1 MRPKFIVSISA
12 KAELQAH
19 MLTRRSP
26 RGAAQI
32 FCEKF
37 YGDRKIKQETFLE
50 SCGLADL
57 FTTCT
62 GGRNRKC
69 AEAFAKG
76 DGDWEKIE
84 TDLLNGLKLQ
94 GTGTAKDVMTCIK
107 KLGCEKDFP
116 LFCAIHKIA
125 FEGAKPESIVD
136 LYK

>member
-1 MRPKFIVSISA
+1 MNVASRVP
-12 KAELQAH
+12 H
-19 MLTRRSP
+19 
-26 RGAAQI
+26 
-32 FCEKF
+32 
-37 YGDRKIKQETFLE
+37 GDRKIKQETFLE

-84 TDLLNGLKLQ
+84 TDLLNGQKLQ

>member
-1 MRPKFIVSISA
+1 MGRFRCCTA
-12 KAELQAH
+12 ARG
-19 MLTRRSP
+19 RRACAP
-26 RGAAQI
+26 TH
-32 FCEKF
+32 
-37 YGDRKIKQETFLE
+37 RKIKQETFLE

-84 TDLLNGLKLQ
+84 TDLLNGQKLQ

-107 KLGCEKDFP
+107 KIGAEKDFP
-116 LFCAIHKIA
+116 LFCTIHKIA
-125 FEGAKPESIVD
+125 FEGAKPETIVE